1 MTSYEENIQEIKTVK
16 ERTFKI
22 RLSDAD
28 VERIFQKAGSVGL
41 TPEQLIENFIGDLV
55 YGTYTNGSDERM
67 YANGWFDR
75 CGFSFGDKTFLTAL
89 IEQESV
95 EDFLECWKTYTNSK
109 NYVEE
114 LMKDPQA
121 EKEDI
126 LWESEEEQYQ
136 KERLQEFFDDFQE
149 YEHGTI
155 EEEVKKAEDWQNRL
169 ISVRDGI
176 SRPNH
181 RRRKIMTRLDLER
194 RYEEQNLNDYK
205 LHNLKQLQEIHGVAI
220 NKIPGYQ
227 NLPDEQRK
235 LFNESIINFYNAW
248 GLDRR
253 KTLVPK
259 SVNYVYEV
267 NYSKQLSKDNDFLT
281 DVGQEVF
288 VLDEKGG
295 ILRRLHRYVHNK
307 GINFKTCEKYPSK
320 PYLRFELV
328 GEWYHII
335 STTEWY

>member
-1 MTSYEENIQEIKTVK
+1 MTSYEENIQENKTVK

-28 VERIFQKAGSVGL
+28 VERIFQKSGSVDL

-67 YANGWFDR
+67 YANEWFDR
-75 CGFSFGDKTFLTAL
+75 CGFSFGGKTFLAAL

-95 EDFLECWKTYTNSK
+95 EDFLKYWKTYTNAK

-114 LMKDPQA
+114 LMRDPQT

-126 LWESEEEQYQ
+126 LWESEEERYQ

-205 LHNLKQLQEIHGVAI
+205 LHNLKQLQEIHGVDI
-220 NKIPGYQ
+220 NNIPGYQ

-235 LFNESIINFYNAW
+235 IFNEAIINFYNAW

-253 KTLVPK
+253 KTLIPK

-267 NYSKQLSKDNDFLT
+267 NYFKKLNITDDFYT
-281 DVGQEVF
+281 DIGQNIY
-288 VLDEKGG
+288 VLNSDGSIE
-295 ILRRLHRYVHNK
+295 RRLHKYVFEK
-307 GINFKTCEKYPSK
+307 DVSFKTCERDTKV
-320 PYLRFELV
+320 YLRFELK

-335 STTEWY
+335 SATEWY